1 MEPTGHNG
9 AIAFDDERTVERP
22 EANQADAV
30 LCHSGEQLGVVS
42 AGQGTIRTFPLWEGQ
57 NANSPNALNVTVI

>member
-1 MEPTGHNG
+1 LEPTGHNG

-42 AGQGTIRTFPLWEGQ
+42 AGQRHD
-57 NANSPNALNVTVI
+57 